1 VQKLL
6 PRRVPMIA
14 AGAGVM
20 SVGAAVYARYRRS
33 GGTGNDGTDGTEE
46 NEFQVVSSDTA
57 DDGEDAKGQPRT
69 WKDSSGRTGGREGY
83 VFGDISRGVC
93 VKIFGK
99 GVETDHA
106 AELEGDAQ
114 NTQVQKLLRE
124 AIKVYRARGYA
135 GTINLSHTVAY
146 FNESTSCSIKAPD
159 VAPWEAA
166 KDPEAE
172 GDTDSHDGSTDR
184 MAEEGSS
191 MAIVFTTLVSRLERR
206 AKSWQAFNNMEGLDP
221 NISQSAQIGFAI
233 PVVKIG
239 WGVSVTL
246 TVSASTL
253 LRWAEHVASL
263 EARAA
268 SPTLTETSTSGEETK
283 EGLEMSTVN

>member
-1 VQKLL
+1 
-6 PRRVPMIA
+6 MIA

-221 NISQSAQIGFAI
+221 NISQSAQ
-233 PVVKIG
+233 
-239 WGVSVTL
+239 VTTEML
-246 TVSASTL
+246 KLVHTCASPYPPPAFSSRSCAVLLPSA
-253 LRWAEHVASL
+253 ASL
-263 EARAA
+263 FQ
-268 SPTLTETSTSGEETK
+268 TG
-283 EGLEMSTVN
+283 